1 MSGVGTLLACLHSMI
16 MSERKA
22 FSQYTV
28 SEHAAN
34 DYSPAVDEVKR
45 EIDTRRRLYDRWV
58 AEGKMTWQEGH
69 DRMTRILHAYK
80 LLLAITPPVDPADK
94 PF

>member
-1 MSGVGTLLACLHSMI
+1 MSGVGTLLACLRLTI

-80 LLLAITPPVDPADK
+80 MLLAIKPPTEPEAQ